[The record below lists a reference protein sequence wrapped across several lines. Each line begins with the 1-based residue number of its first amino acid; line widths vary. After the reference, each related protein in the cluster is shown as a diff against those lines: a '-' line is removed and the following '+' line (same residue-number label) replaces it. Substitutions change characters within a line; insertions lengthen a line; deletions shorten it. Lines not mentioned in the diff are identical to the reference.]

1 MNVAQPLTYDYGS
14 TGTRVSSF
22 SVPILLTISLFTLLL
37 ALASLLLL
45 PLTGINALRAVFVFS
60 LGAWM
65 GLVALHLRRDSHAF
79 RTRYVL
85 ADVGIEVS
93 AEQNPAQI
101 VPWSAFSSAHQSRL
115 LRYFRL
121 ASSLVSPDIVLIFGA
136 PPKPGINGQIKY
148 AQTGAILAAKLGDR
162 LTRGWL

>member
-1 MNVAQPLTYDYGS
+1 MNVAPSLTYDYGS
-14 TGTRVSSF
+14 GGTRVSSF
-22 SVPILLTISLFTLLL
+22 SVPAILTISLFTLAL
-37 ALASLLLL
+37 APASLLLL
-45 PLTGINALRAVFVFS
+45 PLTDINVLRAVFLFG

-85 ADVGIEVS
+85 TDIGIEVS
-93 AEQNPAQI
+93 AEHKPAQI
-101 VPWSAFSSAHQSRL
+101 VPWSAISSARQNWL

-136 PPKPGINGQIKY
+136 PPKPGTNGQIKY

-162 LTRGWL
+162 LTREWL